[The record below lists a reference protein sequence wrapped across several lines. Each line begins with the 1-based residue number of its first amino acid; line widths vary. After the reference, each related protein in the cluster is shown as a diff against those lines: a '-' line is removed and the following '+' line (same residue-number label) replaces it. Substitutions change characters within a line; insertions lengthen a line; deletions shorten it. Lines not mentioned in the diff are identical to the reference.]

1 MRSIRLS
8 LIMYFLVLLT
18 LALGGVAWF
27 VNETT
32 ARTLQGRQASTRA
45 LIESQYQYQC
55 REIRTALD
63 LRILRQAQALARKA
77 RFRDHLEQ
85 LYPIG
90 LMATPLQLQGY
101 LNVPLWLATA
111 RRLTPPEGGPKGR
124 AELEARQ
131 APAMRLS
138 QSLYRMH
145 EIVIE
150 DADEIVPP
158 PNPLQHQAQEYFQTY
173 NDFRQTQQYSEK
185 LEHGALTLDEG
196 MARAAV
202 FLKEEFD
209 NVQPKAGWK
218 LRRVTIKD
226 RVTRGP
232 RSSLPFWLRFA
243 PFPPFGKNTGRQ
255 KGPPLEQLL
264 GPPVVFVQYASDT
277 SMMDQQLRGFGAE
290 RDAKIAQLET
300 ETHDALAALRWRLL
314 WICSGTFAGFVAGG
328 LVLVGLGLAPLARLS
343 DAVSKVSEKDFRLKI
358 NSANLPRELQP
369 IAARL
374 SDTLDQLKRA
384 FAREK
389 QAAADISHEL
399 RTPLAAMMT
408 TLELAVRKSRTAAEY
423 REMLED
429 IRSSGTQMSH
439 LVERLLALARLDA
452 GAVQVR
458 IQDIDARDVAR
469 QCTNLIRP
477 LAEARG
483 LELRLHAPESV
494 RLKVDPDKLREILNN
509 LLHNAVEYNRPQGTV
524 DLNVSRVNG
533 HVQLAVHDTGIGIKP
548 EQREHI
554 FERFF
559 RADPSRHADS
569 PHAGLGLAIV
579 KSYVDLMGGTIG
591 VDSGDKGSTFTVELP
606 VN

>member
-8 LIMYFLVLLT
+8 LIVYFLALLAV
-18 LALGGVAWF
+18 ALGGVSWF
-27 VNETT
+27 VNQTT
-32 ARTLQGRQASTRA
+32 ARTLRGREASTRD
-45 LIESQYQYQC
+45 LIEKQYEYQC
-55 REIRTALD
+55 KETQTNLD
-63 LRILRQAQALARKA
+63 RRILRQAQALARKA

-90 LMATPLQLQGY
+90 AMATPLLPQGY
-101 LNVPLWLATA
+101 LNLPLWLASA
-111 RRLTPPEGGPKGR
+111 RRSDKGLPPPTS
-124 AELEARQ
+124 
-131 APAMRLS
+131 PASRLS
-138 QSLYRMH
+138 QYLHRMH
-145 EIVIE
+145 EIEIGE
-150 DADEIVPP
+150 ADDIIPP
-158 PNPLQHQAQEYFQTY
+158 PDPTQYQAQEYFQTY
-173 NDFRQTQQYSEK
+173 NELRFTQQRSDK
-185 LEHGALTLDEG
+185 MGSASLTLDEKSVK
-196 MARAAV
+196 RAE

-209 NVQPKAGWK
+209 NLEPVPGWK

-226 RVTRGP
+226 RVRP
-232 RSSLPFWLRFA
+232 SLRLMPPWLIR
-243 PFPPFGKNTGRQ
+243 PPYSPFGPKNSGR
-255 KGPPLEQLL
+255 KVPNSGPMAEPPP
-264 GPPVVFVQYASDT
+264 GPAVVFVQYASET
-277 SMMDQQLRGFGAE
+277 SMMDQQLAGFAAE
-290 RDAKIAQLET
+290 RDAKIAQLES
-300 ETHDALAALRWRLL
+300 ETQDALVALRWRLL
-314 WICSGTFAGFVAGG
+314 WTCLGTLAGFVVGG

-343 DAVSKVSEKDFRLKI
+343 DAVSKVSERDFRLKVDLKE
-358 NSANLPRELQP
+358 LPRELQP

-374 SDTLDQLKRA
+374 SDTLGQLKRA

-408 TLELAVRKSRTAAEY
+408 TLELSLRKARTAAEY

-452 GAVQVR
+452 GAVQLR
-458 IQDIDARDVAR
+458 TQEIDARDVAR

-483 LELRLHAPESV
+483 LALRLHAPDPV
-494 RLKVDPDKLREILNN
+494 PLKVDPDKLREILNN
-509 LLHNAVEYNRPQGTV
+509 LLHNAVEYNRPEGAI
-524 DLNVSRVNG
+524 DLNVARVNG
-533 HVQLAVHDTGIGIKP
+533 HVQVAVSDTGIGITP

-559 RADPSRHADS
+559 RADPSRHADT

-591 VDSGDKGSTFTVELP
+591 VDSGDRGSTFTIDLP
-606 VN
+606 VT